1 MTPYENIK
9 NIVSNTVPSMR
20 WDGTEP
26 ISEWQEKA
34 RAKLAEL
41 VGLDKMIPAEKK
53 SVIEFDRETEDFREI
68 RFRYQSEPG
77 YFVPCHMC
85 IPKGAK
91 LPLPTF
97 ICMQG
102 HSKGM
107 HITLGRTK
115 YPGEE
120 VAGDRDFAVRCVK
133 EGFIAIALEQR
144 DFGECGGN
152 EHGPQ
157 CQNPTLTNLLVGRTT
172 IGERVWDVMR
182 LVDLLLDD
190 LSEYAKA
197 DSIYVLG
204 NSGGGTCSIYSGAL
218 DTRLAGSVPSCAISS
233 FAASIGA
240 MKHCACNYVPG
251 ILNYFDMSELIALTA
266 PRKLVVVSGA
276 LDDIFPLK
284 EAREMVGIG
293 KKAYDAYGVPGHIA
307 HAVGEEGHRFYADL
321 AWNALEK
328 MGV

>member
-9 NIVSNTVPSMR
+9 NIVLNTVPSMR

-53 SVIEFDRETEDFREI
+53 TVIEFDREMEDFREI

-157 CQNPTLTNLLVGRTT
+157 CQDPTLTNLLVGRTT

-293 KKAYDAYGVPGHIA
+293 KKAYDAYGAPGHIA
-307 HAVGEEGHRFYADL
+307 HAVGDEGHRFYADL
-321 AWNALEK
+321 AWKALEK

>member
-9 NIVSNTVPSMR
+9 NIVANKVPSMR
-20 WDGTEP
+20 WDGSEP
-26 ISEWQEKA
+26 ITEWQEKA

>member
-9 NIVSNTVPSMR
+9 NIVANKVPSMR
-20 WDGTEP
+20 WDGSEP
-26 ISEWQEKA
+26 ITKWQEKA

-41 VGLDKMIPAEKK
+41 VGLDKMIPAEKN

-85 IPKGAK
+85 IPKGIE

>member
-9 NIVSNTVPSMR
+9 KLVSSVTPSMR
-20 WDGTEP
+20 WDGAEP
-26 ISEWQEKA
+26 IGEWQEKA
-34 RAKLAEL
+34 RKKLSEL
-41 VGLDKMIPAEKK
+41 VGLDRMIPGEKK
-53 SVIEFDRETEDFREI
+53 LEIEFDKDSGDFREI
-68 RFRYQSEPG
+68 RFKYQTEPG

-115 YPGEE
+115 YPDET
-120 VAGDRDFAVRCVK
+120 VSGDRDFAIRCVK

-144 DFGECGGN
+144 DFGECGGS
-152 EHGPQ
+152 EKGPQ
-157 CQNPTLTNLLVGRTT
+157 CFEPSMTNLLIGRTT
-172 IGERVWDVMR
+172 IGERVFDVMR

-190 LSEYAKA
+190 LSEYAKS

-204 NSGGGTCSIYSGAL
+204 NSGGGTCSVYAGAL
-218 DTRLAGSVPSCAISS
+218 DTRLAGSVPSCAVSS

-240 MKHCACNYVPG
+240 MNHCACNYVPG
-251 ILNYFDMSELIALTA
+251 ILNYLDMSELIALTA

-276 LDDIFPLK
+276 LDNIFPLK
-284 EAREMVGIG
+284 EAKEMVAIG
-293 KKAYDAYGVPGHIA
+293 KKAYEAYGEPDHIA
-307 HAVGEEGHRFYADL
+307 HVVGDEGHRFYADI

>member
-9 NIVSNTVPSMR
+9 NIVANKVPSMR
-20 WDGTEP
+20 WDGSEP
-26 ISEWQEKA
+26 ITKWQEKA

-293 KKAYDAYGVPGHIA
+293 KKAYDAYGVPEHIA

>member
-9 NIVSNTVPSMR
+9 NIVANKVPSMR
-20 WDGTEP
+20 WDGSEP
-26 ISEWQEKA
+26 ITEWQEKA

-293 KKAYDAYGVPGHIA
+293 KKAYDAYGVPEHIA

>member
-9 NIVSNTVPSMR
+9 NIVANKVPSMR
-20 WDGTEP
+20 WNGSEP
-26 ISEWQEKA
+26 VTEWQEKA

-293 KKAYDAYGVPGHIA
+293 KKAYDAYGVPEHIA

-321 AWNALEK
+321 VWNALEK

>member
-9 NIVSNTVPSMR
+9 NIVANKVPSMR
-20 WDGTEP
+20 WDGSEP
-26 ISEWQEKA
+26 VTEWQEKA

-120 VAGDRDFAVRCVK
+120 VAGDRNFAVRCVK

-218 DTRLAGSVPSCAISS
+218 DTRLAGSIPSCAISS

-321 AWNALEK
+321 AWNALKK